1 MFNVLVLIYAI
12 FYLILTQIRP
22 VWALMLIIVALPAY
36 LIRFS
41 LVGIPCTLL
50 ELMIILSFGA
60 WVVKIL
66 KDYKFDLKKY
76 WREKRNRASYPF
88 KLEIVALLLISYG
101 AVFVA
106 ALSSSALGIFKA
118 YFLEPIIWFI
128 LVINILGKEKKASEK
143 IIWSMLISA
152 LLVSAVAI
160 YQKIT
165 GQFIFNEFWAN
176 EATRR
181 AVSFFGYP
189 NAVGLYLAPIVVIM
203 ISFLQQKLFS
213 NSDNKTRKNILEIVI
228 IAVAIILSLLS
239 IYFAKSEGAL
249 AGIVAAVIFYG
260 LLVNKKMRQVTL
272 ATLVI
277 GLMFIVSPPKLLDY
291 AKHKIILTN
300 LSGQIRREQWIETKK
315 MLSSNYA
322 WILGAGLSQY
332 PIKVLPYHQEG
343 IFVKND
349 DPNWLQKVRTSAA
362 YRAQVWQP
370 TEVYMYPHN
379 IFLNF
384 WTELGLLGML
394 LFTWIIGKYIY
405 CAIKLFRSESRR
417 KRVDR
422 FVILGLGAAMV
433 AILVHGLVDVPYFK
447 NDLAV
452 FFWLLVAFL
461 GLYLV
466 DYKNKE

>member
-22 VWALMLIIVALPAY
+22 VWALMLIIAALPAY

-66 KDYKFDLKKY
+66 RDCKFSLKRY
-76 WREKRNRASYPF
+76 WQERKNRASYPF
-88 KLEIVALLLISYG
+88 KWEIIALLLISYG

-106 ALSSSALGIFKA
+106 AMSSGALGIFKA
-118 YFLEPIIWFI
+118 YFFEPIIFFI
-128 LVINILGKEKKASEK
+128 LAINILGKEKKASEK
-143 IIWSMLISA
+143 IIWSMLVSA

-165 GQFIFNEFWAN
+165 GQFIFNEFWASA
-176 EATRR
+176 ATRR
-181 AVSFFGYP
+181 SVSFFGYP
-189 NAVGLYLAPIVVIM
+189 NAVGLYLAPIVVILS
-203 ISFLQQKLFS
+203 SFLQQKLFVRA
-213 NSDNKTRKNILEIVI
+213 DKEKGKNILEII
-228 IAVAIILSLLS
+228 IISVTIVLSLLS
-239 IYFAKSEGAL
+239 IYFARSEGAL
-249 AGIVAAVIFYG
+249 VGIIAAAIFYG
-260 LLVNKKMRQVTL
+260 LLINKKMRQT
-272 ATLVI
+272 TIIILVV
-277 GLMFIVSPPKLLDY
+277 GLMFIVSTPKLLDY
-291 AKHKIILTN
+291 AKHKITLTD

-315 MLSSNYA
+315 MLLHNST

-332 PIKVLPYHQEG
+332 QIKVLPYHQEG

-370 TEVYMYPHN
+370 TEVYLYPHN

-384 WTELGLLGML
+384 WSELGLLGML

-405 CAIKLFRSESRR
+405 CAIKLFGVEKGQ

-422 FVILGLGAAMV
+422 FIILGLGAAMV

-447 NDLAV
+447 NDLAT

-466 DYKNKE
+466 SYKNKE